1 MTHTGIN
8 YTLTGDRDRGTVK
21 KYHYKP
27 SPLFLN
33 KTPYGVDIA
42 GLKKVDRDA
51 NIITGYGEHTTKFTI
66 GFEVEKNALHRG
78 AVREYELFCGFEHD
92 VSCGYD
98 ASVKGYEAVTH
109 ILPLLPAGLW
119 RTKVYDM
126 IHKAEKI
133 IDDRFSPSNAR
144 CGGHITIGVEGMTG
158 DEIRRAVRGNA
169 GIILAL
175 FRKRLDNFY
184 CGSNRRLQGNYE
196 DGINS
201 ALSGERSYA
210 YRRTEAH
217 SKYQLALAKRNT
229 LEFRVPSRFESVK
242 QMMRRYE
249 LFYEV
254 INFSIN
260 NPNGTHDSLLKRVKP
275 IILSMYD
282 GNTEKADNVIALSK
296 HFRKFIL
303 EGKIHTDIAMF
314 LQ

>member
-8 YTLTGDRDRGTVK
+8 YTLTGDNDRGYIHS
-21 KYHYKP
+21 YHAKP
-27 SPLFLN
+27 RPLLLN
-33 KTPYGVDIA
+33 KTPYSVDIA

-66 GFEVEKNALHRG
+66 GFEVEKNTLHRG
-78 AVREYELFCGFEHD
+78 AVREYELFCGFERD
-92 VSCGYD
+92 GSC
-98 ASVKGYEAVTH
+98 GYEAVSH
-109 ILPLLPAGLW
+109 ILPLLPAGSW

-126 IHKAEKI
+126 MHKATKI
-133 IDDRFSPSNAR
+133 IDDRYSPSDRR
-144 CGGHITIGVEGMTG
+144 CGGHITIGVEGLSG
-158 DEIRRAVRGNA
+158 HDIRRAVRGNA

-175 FRKRLDNFY
+175 FRKRLNTKY
-184 CGSNRRLQGNYE
+184 CGSNRRLQGNYD

-201 ALSGERSYA
+201 WTGGVRTYD
-210 YRRTEAH
+210 YRHNEAH
-217 SKYQLALAKRNT
+217 CKYQTGLAKDSVF
-229 LEFRVPSRFESVK
+229 EFRLPSRFESVK

-254 INFSIN
+254 VNFSIN

-275 IILSMYD
+275 IILSMYE

-303 EGKIHTDIAMF
+303 DGKIHRDIAEF